1 MPRTIRINFGKALL
15 SGDNYKKLFA
25 THTPGKCIIPARTDK
40 NDEEFQMWLDA
51 GEVKGSMKNIYIF
64 K

>member
-25 THTPGKCIIPARTDK
+25 THTPGKRIIPARTDK
-40 NDEEFQMWLDA
+40 NDEEF
-51 GEVKGSMKNIYIF
+51 
-64 K
+64 